1 MKNCLRVMV
10 PKVERKLKFAYRDRR
25 VRPRKLRTDNI
36 LTINSAV
43 REHNI
48 NYSRFINSLNNSNIE
63 LDRKILSILAI
74 NEPFS
79 FKAVVDE
86 LKL

>member
-1 MKNCLRVMV
+1 MV
-10 PKVERKLKFAYRDRR
+10 PKVERALKFAYRDRR
-25 VRPRKLRTDNI
+25 VRPRIMRKNNI
-36 LTINSAV
+36 MTINAAV

-48 NYSRFINSLNNSNIE
+48 NYSRFVQSLNNSN
-63 LDRKILSILAI
+63 LQLNRKVLANMAI

-86 LKL
+86 LKIQVR